1 MHAVAVL
8 ALGSTLWASSL
19 SGAPLQGT
27 PIWGLALRPSASSPA
42 IDVVTAPAAT
52 SQLRP
57 ITGRDVAPAYDTSL
71 MEWTRAMSL
80 ASVVAFAGAGVFG
93 AIQFADEYGFHG
105 TRDETACA
113 TGDNVLDD
121 CGAAT
126 PWPHLLAVG
135 ATAGLGLTT
144 LVLST
149 QVDYDEAARL
159 DADWRTYEVT
169 RWIGL
174 GMFVVQAA
182 GGFLLANAIRWGW
195 ADEQRDFETLQ
206 ALAGAHLGWGA
217 ATLGLEIYNTAILF

>member
-1 MHAVAVL
+1 MHALAVL
-8 ALGSTLWASSL
+8 ALGSTIWGSSL
-19 SGAPLQGT
+19 TGAPLPRT
-27 PIWGLALRPSASSPA
+27 PIWGFALHPAASSPA
-42 IDVVTAPAAT
+42 IDGATLSAT
-52 SQLRP
+52 SQVRR
-57 ITGRDVAPAYDTSL
+57 IAGRDVAPAYDATM

-105 TRDETACA
+105 TPGETACA

-126 PWPHLLAVG
+126 PWPHLVAVG
-135 ATAGLGLTT
+135 TTAGLGLAT

-149 QVDYDEAARL
+149 QVDFDEAARI
-159 DADWRTYEVT
+159 DGDWRIYEVT

-182 GGFLLANAIRWGW
+182 GGFLLANAVRWGW

-217 ATLGLEIYNTAILF
+217 ATLGLEVYNTAILF